1 MMPYSSLWSSLL
13 QKEQVEMFSGV
24 RSGKTYL
31 ISAWHDNWER
41 SSNGVKYG
49 KPKASRNTSPR
60 PLETGYVE
68 INSRLQFSLEQ
79 SSFYQNDF
87 LFYTNVELHAF
98 QLQEEV
104 ANRLLG
110 QPNLPDI
117 KEPYHEPGM

>member
-1 MMPYSSLWSSLL
+1 M
-13 QKEQVEMFSGV
+13 
-24 RSGKTYL
+24 
-31 ISAWHDNWER
+31 
-41 SSNGVKYG
+41 
-49 KPKASRNTSPR
+49 KPKASRNTSLR

-68 INSRLQFSLEQ
+68 ITSRLQFSPEQ
-79 SSFYQNDF
+79 RSFDQNDF

-117 KEPYHEPGM
+117 KDPYHEPEM